1 MQQIGSTQ
9 RLSAAT
15 PYEGGIIQMD
25 PILETHQLTKVYR
38 NDRGIRDIS
47 LQLHAGDVYGLLGPN
62 GAGKTTFLKLI
73 TGLIRADQGKITLF
87 NGDLVDQFEE
97 GMQYVGCMIESAD
110 FYDFI
115 TGWQYLKL
123 VSRFYPNITDQRI
136 MEVLEVVGLIQ
147 VRKDKIKNYSTG
159 MKQKLALAAAIL
171 PNPKFVILDEPTNG
185 LDIEGTV
192 MFRRLIKQLS
202 EELGTTFL
210 ISSHMIHELEQLC
223 NRVGIIVDGQ
233 LIQEGYVSDLLA
245 SGQSLEQFYIH
256 ELECWKG
263 EKESA

>member
-1 MQQIGSTQ
+1 M
-9 RLSAAT
+9 
-15 PYEGGIIQMD
+15 E

-38 NDRGIRDIS
+38 NSRGIRDIS

-87 NGDLVDQFEE
+87 NGDLIDQFEE
-97 GMQYVGCMIESAD
+97 GMQHVGCMIESAD
-110 FYDFI
+110 FHDFLSA
-115 TGWQYLKL
+115 WQYLKL
-123 VSRFYPNITDQRI
+123 VGRFYPNITDQRM
-136 MEVLEVVGLIQ
+136 MEVLEIVGLIQ

-192 MFRRLIKQLS
+192 MFRRLIQQMSS
-202 EELGTTFL
+202 EYGTTFL

-233 LIQEGYVSDLLA
+233 LVQEGEVSHLLA
-245 SGQSLEQFYIH
+245 REQSLEQFYIH
-256 ELECWKG
+256 EIESRKG
-263 EKESA
+263 EKKRA